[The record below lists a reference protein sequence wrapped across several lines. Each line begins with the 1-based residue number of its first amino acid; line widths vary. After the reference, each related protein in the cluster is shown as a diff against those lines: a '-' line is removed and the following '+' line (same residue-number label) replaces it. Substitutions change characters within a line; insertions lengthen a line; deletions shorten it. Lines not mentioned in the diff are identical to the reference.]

1 MTARDKFLAL
11 ATVAISIP
19 IVYKVSPCTAFG
31 MAAMLLAVIYLACNE
46 INRR

>member
-11 ATVAISIP
+11 ATVIIAIP
-19 IVYKVSPCTAFG
+19 IVYKASPCTAFG
-31 MAAMLLAVIYLACNE
+31 MAAMLLIVLYVAWTE